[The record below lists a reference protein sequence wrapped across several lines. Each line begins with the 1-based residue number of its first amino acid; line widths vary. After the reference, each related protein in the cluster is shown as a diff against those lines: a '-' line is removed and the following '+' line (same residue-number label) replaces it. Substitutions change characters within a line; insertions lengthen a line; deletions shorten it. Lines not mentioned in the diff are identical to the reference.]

1 MPVIN
6 TARELYAFRKALYAQ
21 FVYRADSAM
30 DLLDALCS
38 NQYAR
43 RPVELS
49 LNPLFR
55 RGHDSLFKA
64 IGEAL
69 VPSVASVDEGDA
81 RTGIIELISRVV
93 PSPGEQSFRLFC
105 IDCSS
110 IGRVHARTLEDRS
123 MVHRPTAVKGQKP
136 VTMGHSYS
144 MAAVLPERDGQ
155 DARWTIPLD
164 IERVPTTSSAIEV
177 AVAQVDAIMG
187 NDELDWH
194 GQLKV
199 LVLDSAYGVK
209 GCLEPLQTHSSLVS
223 IARVRSNRVFYQL
236 PEAETYSGKG
246 RPLWYGERFALNNA
260 DTWHPVDEAVE
271 FREMGKNGPIY
282 VEIQAW
288 ANMLMRGAKDHPM
301 HEHPFTLIRV
311 ERRSTQGQRI
321 GKVMWLIVIG
331 TQRANIDVLEAY
343 WAYRQRFDIEHSF
356 RFLKR
361 NLLLDA
367 FQTPE
372 LDHEQ
377 DWLTLVMLAYVQ
389 LWAAQPI
396 SIEVPKP
403 WERLKERQIYSRI
416 PPSKVQQDWNRIIR
430 LVGTP
435 AAEVKLRGKSPG
447 RQSGQTQTPRK
458 RHPVVK
464 KSNSR
469 TSDVKK
475 AA

>member
-1 MPVIN
+1 
-6 TARELYAFRKALYAQ
+6 
-21 FVYRADSAM
+21 M

-43 RPVELS
+43 SPVELS

-69 VPSVASVDEGDA
+69 VPSLSTAEAGDS
-81 RTGIIELISRVV
+81 RRSIIELISEVV
-93 PSPGEQSFRLFC
+93 PSPVEQSFRLFC

-136 VTMGHSYS
+136 VTIGHSYS
-144 MAAVLPERDGQ
+144 MVAALPERDEL

-164 IERVPTTSSAIEV
+164 IERVPTDRSAIQV
-177 AVAQVDAIMG
+177 AVGQVDAIMG
-187 NDELDWH
+187 NDALNWH
-194 GQLKV
+194 EQLNV

-209 GCLEPLQTHSSLVS
+209 GCLEPLQKHPSLVT
-223 IARVRSNRVFYQL
+223 IARVRSNRVFYQV
-236 PEAETYSGKG
+236 PEAQAYSGKG
-246 RPLWYGERFALNNA
+246 RRPWYGKRFALKNA
-260 DTWHPVDEAVE
+260 DTWHPADETVE
-271 FREMGKNGPIY
+271 FTEMGRNGPIH
-282 VEIQAW
+282 VEIRAW
-288 ANMLMRGAKDHPM
+288 STMLMRGSKKHPM
-301 HEHPFTLIRV
+301 HTHPFTLIRV
-311 ERRSTQGQRI
+311 ERRSDQGHRI
-321 GKVMWLIVIG
+321 GNVMWLIVIG
-331 TQRANIDVLEAY
+331 KQREKINVLEAY

-377 DWLTLVMLAYVQ
+377 DWLKLVMLAYVQ

-396 SIEVPKP
+396 SVEVPKP
-403 WERLKERQIYSRI
+403 WETLKEREIYSRI

-435 AAEVKLRGKSPG
+435 AAEVKPRGKSPG
-447 RQSGQTQTPRK
+447 RQLGQTQTPRK
-458 RHPVVK
+458 RYPVVK
-464 KSNSR
+464 KGNSR
-469 TSDVKK
+469 TSDAKK

>member
-6 TARELYAFRKALYAQ
+6 TASELYDFRKALYGQ
-21 FVYRADSAM
+21 FRYRADSAM
-30 DLLDALCS
+30 ELLDALCS

-43 RPVELS
+43 TPVELS

-69 VPSVASVDEGDA
+69 VPSLASTEAGDS
-81 RTGIIELISRVV
+81 RTGIIELISEVV
-93 PSPGEQSFRLFC
+93 PSPEEKPFRLFC

-110 IGRVHARTLEDRS
+110 IDRVHARTLEDRS

-136 VTMGHSYS
+136 VTIGHSYS
-144 MAAVLPERDGQ
+144 MVAVLPERDEQ
-155 DARWTIPLD
+155 DARWTIPLA
-164 IERVPTTSSAIEV
+164 IERVPTKSSAIQV
-177 AVAQVDAIMG
+177 AVAQVDAIMDHDG
-187 NDELDWH
+187 LDWH
-194 GQLKV
+194 GQLNV

-209 GCLEPLQTHSSLVS
+209 GCLEPLQQHPSLVT

-236 PEAETYSGKG
+236 PVAQAYTGKG
-246 RPLWYGERFALNNA
+246 RRPWYGERFALNNA
-260 DTWHPVDEAVE
+260 DTWHPADESFDVTE
-271 FREMGKNGPIY
+271 IGKNGPIR
-282 VEIQAW
+282 VQIQAW
-288 ANMLMRGAKDHPM
+288 SNMLMRGSKEHPM
-301 HEHPFTLIRV
+301 HQHPFTLIRV
-311 ERRSTQGQRI
+311 ERRTQHGHRI
-321 GKVMWLIVIG
+321 GKVMWLMVIG
-331 TQRANIDVLEAY
+331 NLRDHIDLLEAY

-372 LDHEQ
+372 LEHEQ
-377 DWLTLVMLAYVQ
+377 DWLKLVMLAYVQ
-389 LWAAQPI
+389 LWVAQPI

-403 WERLKERQIYSRI
+403 WETLKEREIYSRI
-416 PPSKVQQDWNRIIR
+416 PPSKVQQDWYRIIR

-435 AAEVKLRGKSPG
+435 AAEVKPRGKSPG
-447 RQSGQTQTPRK
+447 RQSGETQIPRQ
-458 RHPVVK
+458 RHPVIK
-464 KSNSR
+464 KSKSR
-469 TSDVKK
+469 TAQKKK

>member
-6 TARELYAFRKALYAQ
+6 TASELYDFRKALYRH
-21 FVYRADSAM
+21 FSYRADSAM
-30 DLLDALCS
+30 ELLDALCS
-38 NQYAR
+38 NQHAR
-43 RPVELS
+43 TPVELS

-69 VPSVASVDEGDA
+69 VPSLASADA
-81 RTGIIELISRVV
+81 GATRTGMIELISGVV
-93 PSPGEQSFRLFC
+93 PSPGERPFRLFC

-136 VTMGHSYS
+136 VTIGHSYS
-144 MAAVLPERDGQ
+144 MAAVLPERDEL

-164 IERVPTTSSAIEV
+164 IERVPSDSSAIQV
-177 AVAQVDAIMG
+177 AVSQVDAIMD
-187 NDELDWH
+187 NDGLDWH
-194 GQLKV
+194 EPLNV
-199 LVLDSAYGVK
+199 LALDSAYGVK
-209 GCLEPLQTHSSLVS
+209 GCLEPLQKHSSLVTL
-223 IARVRSNRVFYQL
+223 ARVRSNRVFYQV
-236 PEAETYSGKG
+236 PEAEAYSGKG
-246 RPLWYGERFALNNA
+246 RRPWYGKRFALNDA
-260 DTWHPVDEAVE
+260 DTWHPADEAFE
-271 FREMGKNGPIY
+271 FTEIGKNGPIH

-288 ANMLMRGAKDHPM
+288 STMLMRGSKEHPM
-301 HEHPFTLIRV
+301 HTHPFTLIRV
-311 ERRSTQGQRI
+311 ERRSAQGHRI
-321 GKVMWLIVIG
+321 GKVMWLILIG
-331 TQRANIDVLEAY
+331 KQRAKIDVLEAY

-377 DWLTLVMLAYVQ
+377 DWLKLVMLAYVQ
-389 LWAAQPI
+389 LWTAQPI

-403 WERLKERQIYSRI
+403 WETLKEREIYSRI
-416 PPSKVQQDWNRIIR
+416 PPAKVQQDWNRIIR

-435 AAEVKLRGKSPG
+435 AAEVKPRGKSPG
-447 RQSGQTQTPRK
+447 RQLGQIQTR
-458 RHPVVK
+458 RLCLPVVK
-464 KSNSR
+464 KGNAR
-469 TSDVKK
+469 TTDAKK

>member
-6 TARELYAFRKALYAQ
+6 TASDLYDFRKTLYSQ
-21 FVYRADSAM
+21 FRYRADSAM
-30 DLLDALCS
+30 ELLDALCS

-43 RPVELS
+43 TPVELS

-69 VPSVASVDEGDA
+69 VPSLSSADAGDS
-81 RTGIIELISRVV
+81 RMGIIELISRAV
-93 PSPGEQSFRLFC
+93 PAPEQQPFRLFV
-105 IDCSS
+105 IDCSN
-110 IGRVHARTLEDRS
+110 IGRVYARTLADRS
-123 MVHRPTAVKGQKP
+123 MVNRPTAVKGQKP
-136 VTMGHSYS
+136 VTIGHSYS
-144 MAAVLPERDGQ
+144 MAAVLPERDEL

-164 IERVPTTSSAIEV
+164 IERVPTDSSAIKV
-177 AVAQVDAIMG
+177 ALSQVDTIMG
-187 NDELDWH
+187 NDALEWH
-194 GQLKV
+194 GQLNV

-209 GCLEPLQTHSSLVS
+209 GCLEPLQQHPSLVT

-236 PEAETYSGKG
+236 PVADAYTGKG
-246 RPLWYGERFALNNA
+246 RPPWYGARFALNNS
-260 DTWHPVDEAVE
+260 DTWHPAHEVCE
-271 FREMGKNGPIY
+271 FTEIGKNGPIH
-282 VEIQAW
+282 VQIQAW
-288 ANMLMRGAKDHPM
+288 SNMLMRGSKDHAM
-301 HEHPFTLIRV
+301 HQHPFTLIRV
-311 ERRSTQGQRI
+311 ERRTAKGHRI
-321 GKVMWLIVIG
+321 GTVMWLIVIG
-331 TQRANIDVLEAY
+331 NQRDHIDLLEAY

-377 DWLTLVMLAYVQ
+377 DWLKLVMLAYVQ

-403 WERLKERQIYSRI
+403 WETLKERELYSRI
-416 PPSKVQQDWNRIIR
+416 PPSKVQQDWYRIIR

-435 AAEVKLRGKSPG
+435 AAELKPRGKSPG
-447 RQSGQTQTPRK
+447 RQVGETQTPRVRK
-458 RHPVVK
+458 PVIK
-464 KSNSR
+464 KGKSR
-469 TSDVKK
+469 TAQPKK

>member
-6 TARELYAFRKALYAQ
+6 TASDLYDFRKALYGH
-21 FVYRADSAM
+21 FRYRADSAM
-30 DLLDALCS
+30 ELLDALCS

-43 RPVELS
+43 TPVELS

-64 IGEAL
+64 IGAAMA
-69 VPSVASVDEGDA
+69 PSLASVDEGA
-81 RTGIIELISRVV
+81 SRTDIIELISGVV
-93 PSPGEQSFRLFC
+93 PSPEEKSFRLFC

-136 VTMGHSYS
+136 VTIGHSYS
-144 MAAVLPERDGQ
+144 MASVLPERDEL

-164 IERVPTTSSAIEV
+164 IERVPTDKSAVEV
-177 AVAQVDAIMG
+177 AVAQVDALMG
-187 NDELDWH
+187 NDALDWH
-194 GQLKV
+194 GQLTV

-209 GCLEPLQTHSSLVS
+209 GCLEPLQQHPSLVT
-223 IARVRSNRVFYQL
+223 IARVRSNRVFYQVPL
-236 PEAETYSGKG
+236 AQAYNGKG
-246 RPLWYGERFALNNA
+246 RRPWYGERFALNNA
-260 DTWHPVDEAVE
+260 DTWHPADESFE
-271 FREMGKNGPIY
+271 FAEIGKNGPIN

-288 ANMLMRGAKDHPM
+288 SNMLMRGSKDHPM
-301 HEHPFTLIRV
+301 HKHLFTLIRV
-311 ERRSTQGQRI
+311 ERRTEQGHRI

-331 TQRANIDVLEAY
+331 NQRVHIDLLDTY

-372 LDHEQ
+372 LEHEQ
-377 DWLTLVMLAYVQ
+377 DWLKLVMLAYVQ

-396 SIEVPKP
+396 TIEVPKP
-403 WERLKERQIYSRI
+403 WETLKERENYSRI
-416 PPSKVQQDWNRIIR
+416 PPSKVQQDWYRIIR

-447 RQSGQTQTPRK
+447 RQSGETQTPRQ
-458 RHPVVK
+458 RHPVIK
-464 KSNSR
+464 KSKSR
-469 TSDVKK
+469 TAQKKK

>member
-6 TARELYAFRKALYAQ
+6 TTSELYDFRKALYGQ
-21 FVYRADSAM
+21 FRYRADSAM
-30 DLLDALCS
+30 ELLDALCS

-43 RPVELS
+43 TPVELS

-69 VPSVASVDEGDA
+69 VPSLATAEEGDS
-81 RTGIIELISRVV
+81 RTGIIELISGVV
-93 PSPGEQSFRLFC
+93 PSPGEQPFRLFV

-110 IGRVHARTLEDRS
+110 IERVHARTLEDRS
-123 MVHRPTAVKGQKP
+123 MVHRPTAVNGQKP
-136 VTMGHSYS
+136 VTIGHSYS
-144 MAAVLPERDGQ
+144 MLAVLPERDEL

-164 IERVPTTSSAIEV
+164 IERVPTDSSAIKV

-187 NDELDWH
+187 NDGLDWH
-194 GQLKV
+194 GQLNV

-209 GCLEPLQTHSSLVS
+209 GCLEPLRKHPSLVT

-236 PEAETYSGKG
+236 PVAEAYTGKG
-246 RPLWYGERFALNNA
+246 RPAWYGERFALKDA
-260 DTWHPVDEAVE
+260 DTWHPPDESFE
-271 FREMGKNGPIY
+271 FTEIGRNGPIS
-282 VEIQAW
+282 VHIQSW
-288 ANMLMRGAKDHPM
+288 SNLLMRGSKEHPM
-301 HEHPFTLIRV
+301 HEHPFTLMRV
-311 ERRSTQGQRI
+311 ECRNAQGHRI
-321 GKVMWLIVIG
+321 GKVMWLIVSG
-331 TQRANIDVLEAY
+331 KQRDHLDLIEVY

-372 LDHEQ
+372 LEHEQ
-377 DWLTLVMLAYVQ
+377 DWLKLVMLAYVQ
-389 LWAAQPI
+389 LWAAQAI
-396 SIEVPKP
+396 SVEVPKP
-403 WERLKERQIYSRI
+403 WETLKEREIYSRI

-435 AAEVKLRGKSPG
+435 AAEVKPRGKSPG
-447 RQSGQTQTPRK
+447 RQFGETQKRRERKSVIKKGKSGTTQQ
-458 RHPVVK
+458 
-464 KSNSR
+464 
-469 TSDVKK
+469 KK